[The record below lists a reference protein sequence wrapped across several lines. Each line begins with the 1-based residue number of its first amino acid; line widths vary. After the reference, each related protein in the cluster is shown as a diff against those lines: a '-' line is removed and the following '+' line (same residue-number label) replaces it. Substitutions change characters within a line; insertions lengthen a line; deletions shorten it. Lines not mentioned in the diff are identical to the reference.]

1 METTRTV
8 LPLRERV
15 CAVIAATLNV
25 AVDRL
30 VGTSLIAEDLGADSM
45 KVIALMIALDAEFD
59 VEFRVDH
66 IPTTG
71 VTVDWICEFVADTLT
86 EAR

>member
-1 METTRTV
+1 METTGTV
-8 LPLRERV
+8 LLLRERV
-15 CAVIAATLNV
+15 CAVIAATLDV

-45 KVIALMIALDAEFD
+45 KVIALMISLDAEFD
-59 VEFRVDH
+59 VEFKIDR
-66 IPTTG
+66 IPTNG
-71 VTVDWICEFVADTLT
+71 VTVDWICEFVTDTLS

>member
-8 LPLRERV
+8 LPLHERV
-15 CAVIAATLNV
+15 CAVIAVTLDV

-59 VEFRVDH
+59 VEFKVDH